1 MPTPRARE
9 VGQRS
14 PGPAQHPAFVTIQQ
28 RCSAGL
34 RQQDST
40 ALRSRVFDAKAPL
53 SCGLGHHLVNDE
65 RAELL
70 LQVQRQARAAVLV
83 RVQEAEDGVQAR
95 GIQRGDA
102 LAEKDAPELV

>member
-1 MPTPRARE
+1 MF
-9 VGQRS
+9 G
-14 PGPAQHPAFVTIQQ
+14 
-28 RCSAGL
+28 
-34 RQQDST
+34 
-40 ALRSRVFDAKAPL
+40 AKASL